1 MWFTAL
7 FPYFVIITLLFKAVT
22 LEGAGQGLLLYITP
36 DWSKLY
42 TSECW
47 IDSATQ
53 IFFAYSIGTGALPA
67 LGSYNKFYHNCI
79 KVMISDE
86 QMMIQSSMLIILTQ
100 DTVIT
105 CFVNTGTCL
114 LAGVVTFSILG
125 HMAHNQAVPVESVV
139 NR

>member
-79 KVMISDE
+79 KVMISDDDAVIISIL
-86 QMMIQSSMLIILTQ
+86 MMLTQ

>member
-1 MWFTAL
+1 
-7 FPYFVIITLLFKAVT
+7 
-22 LEGAGQGLLLYITP
+22 
-36 DWSKLY
+36 
-42 TSECW
+42 
-47 IDSATQ
+47 
-53 IFFAYSIGTGALPA
+53 
-67 LGSYNKFYHNCI
+67 
-79 KVMISDE
+79 
-86 QMMIQSSMLIILTQ
+86 MMMQSSMLMILTQ